1 MNNTIEKIVESVLI
15 QNRIGNYTKKD
26 LELQLQIHPSYPS
39 FQSITDTLDYF
50 DIDNIAVEIPMDALD
65 QLPKSFISLITVENA
80 EEIVTVIKKNDS
92 IELKHTSLKKKK
104 FTFNEFK
111 EIQNKYNVQW
121 IDFLSTVIKNDL
133 ALYPFPFKLTLK
145 NSNIQFRKT
154 MIKTTYNKSYM

>member
-1 MNNTIEKIVESVLI
+1 M
-15 QNRIGNYTKKD
+15 
-26 LELQLQIHPSYPS
+26 
-39 FQSITDTLDYF
+39 F
-50 DIDNIAVEIPMDALD
+50 
-65 QLPKSFISLITVENA
+65 
-80 EEIVTVIKKNDS
+80 
-92 IELKHTSLKKKK
+92 
-104 FTFNEFK
+104 FNEFK